1 MQIRPLPRGSL
12 ASLASQPLDASA
24 AKMKPSDVLVAVKA
38 VGINFRDVLN
48 VLGMYPGDPGAP
60 GSDCAGVIMRTGSAV
75 AAFQPGD
82 AVFGLAHGC
91 LGTAVVSPAA
101 MLAPMPSMLSFQEAA
116 TTPTV
121 FITGGYCLQG
131 DRKGFRLSV
140 PSAQFEKTAA
150 VCKNSKQRY

>member
-12 ASLASQPLDASA
+12 ASLVSQPFDASA
-24 AKMKPSDVLVAVKA
+24 TKLKPSEVLVAVKA

-48 VLGMYPGDPGAP
+48 VLGMYPGDPGPP

-75 AAFQPGD
+75 TAFQPGD

-101 MLAPMPSMLSFQEAA
+101 MLAPMPSTLSFQEAA

-121 FITGGYCLQG
+121 FITGRACLQG
-131 DRKGFRLSV
+131 GSRRASGLFADLGKIM
-140 PSAQFEKTAA
+140 P
-150 VCKNSKQRY
+150 VCTNGKQRD

>member
-131 DRKGFRLSV
+131 GQEGL
-140 PSAQFEKTAA
+140 
-150 VCKNSKQRY
+150 